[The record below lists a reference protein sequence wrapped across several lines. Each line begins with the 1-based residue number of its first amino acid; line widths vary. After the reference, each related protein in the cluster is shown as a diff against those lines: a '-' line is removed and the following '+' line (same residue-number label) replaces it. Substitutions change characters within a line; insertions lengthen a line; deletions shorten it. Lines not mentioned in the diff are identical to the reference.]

1 MARSRERGRPAGV
14 DERLTPEPPR
24 AALITINY
32 PAPLVSAVTQREYDV
47 LLASV
52 PAPIALGAAL
62 GTVSSLPLMAAV
74 GAGSLLAS
82 LLVGFA
88 MFGLTP

>member
-1 MARSRERGRPAGV
+1 MSGM
-14 DERLTPEPPR
+14 
-24 AALITINY
+24 
-32 PAPLVSAVTQREYDV
+32 SQREYDV

-62 GTVSSLPLMAAV
+62 GSVSSLPLMAAIGV
-74 GAGSLLAS
+74 GSLLAS

>member
-1 MARSRERGRPAGV
+1 MS
-14 DERLTPEPPR
+14 
-24 AALITINY
+24 
-32 PAPLVSAVTQREYDV
+32 QREYDV

-82 LLVGFA
+82 MLVGFA
-88 MFGLTP
+88 MFALAP

>member
-1 MARSRERGRPAGV
+1 MS
-14 DERLTPEPPR
+14 
-24 AALITINY
+24 
-32 PAPLVSAVTQREYDV
+32 QREYDV

-62 GTVSSLPLMAAV
+62 GTVSSLPLMSAI

-82 LLVGFA
+82 MLVGFA

>member
-1 MARSRERGRPAGV
+1 MS
-14 DERLTPEPPR
+14 
-24 AALITINY
+24 
-32 PAPLVSAVTQREYDV
+32 QREYDV

-52 PAPIALGAAL
+52 PAPIAIGAAL
-62 GTVSSLPLMAAV
+62 GTVSSLPTMLAV

-82 LLVGFA
+82 MLVGFA